1 MKQKL
6 YNTSRPSCYKTK
18 RFVKKHFIKKFTKLT
33 LVSNFN
39 VNVTINCQLHC
50 LLLLLAKLSC
60 STHSYQNNFIRSCI
74 CINLIE
80 RENSMTAFTTQL
92 VLCEFSQ
99 ISSEPRL
106 LWKLHSWTRNFWNNS
121 KFELLR
127 FFMYLK

>member
-6 YNTSRPSCYKTK
+6 HNTSRSSCYKTK

-33 LVSNFN
+33 FVSNFT

-74 CINLIE
+74 CINLIR

-99 ISSEPRL
+99 ISSEHR
-106 LWKLHSWTRNFWNNS
+106 LWKLHSWTRNIWNNS